1 MGHGEVVEDAQVVI
15 VDEGPGIS
23 GSSFL
28 ATAEA
33 IEAAGIDARRIVMI
47 GSREPE
53 VEGLRAPR
61 GAERWRRFTF
71 RSVSDRPLLP
81 EGADQE
87 LGGGLWRR
95 IVLTDFENQPACWT
109 QLESSKYLS
118 ADKKILAKFHG
129 FGHYGRVIEERAKK
143 LGEAGFSPKPLG
155 QVRGF
160 GQYEFLP
167 GRVLT
172 QSDLSPRIVQRLA
185 EYCSLR
191 KEAFSTE
198 ESPHELETMANYNWE
213 CEFGEKLEDPI
224 RLETEHRVIADGRML
239 PHEWLFTED
248 GRVLKTDAVG
258 HGDDHFFPGPCDIAW
273 DVAGT
278 IVEWQMDDVASAE
291 FVDHYRVLSGDD
303 VRERLPEYV
312 LAYAIFRMAWS
323 KMAAQASAGQFD
335 EALLMRDYRKYRE
348 MAMVGEK
355 KRAGK
360 VQAKVA

>member
-1 MGHGEVVEDAQVVI
+1 
-15 VDEGPGIS
+15 
-23 GSSFL
+23 
-28 ATAEA
+28 
-33 IEAAGIDARRIVMI
+33 MI

-81 EGADQE
+81 EGAHQE

-95 IVLTDFENQPACWT
+95 TVLTDFENQPACWT

-118 ADKKILAKFHG
+118 ADQKVLFKFHG
-129 FGHYGRVIEERAKK
+129 FGHYGRVIEERANK
-143 LGEAGFSPKPLG
+143 LGEAGFSPTRLG

-348 MAMVGEK
+348 MAVVAEK
-355 KRAGK
+355 NRAGK